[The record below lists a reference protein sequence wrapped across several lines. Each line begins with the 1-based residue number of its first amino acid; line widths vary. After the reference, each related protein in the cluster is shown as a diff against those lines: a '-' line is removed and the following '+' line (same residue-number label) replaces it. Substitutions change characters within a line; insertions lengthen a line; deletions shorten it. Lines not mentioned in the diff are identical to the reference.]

1 MSRGDRRSALLAFA
15 LPLFTRLDR
24 SGLLG
29 HVVRRGILDALRAAP
44 GASVAMLAERFAI
57 DYKTAL
63 YHVRMLERNGCIH
76 VVRTARATACYLA
89 PRALGPPPE
98 RAILALAAI
107 RGGAG
112 TLAALA
118 RALDVPRANAGALL
132 EALEE
137 RGLVHRDGARFVP
150 SEAGEGFS

>member
-1 MSRGDRRSALLAFA
+1 MLPVA

-24 SGLLG
+24 SEVLG
-29 HVVRRGILDALRAAP
+29 HAVRRGILDLLRASP
-44 GASVAMLAERFAI
+44 GASVASLAERFDI

-63 YHVRMLERNGCIH
+63 YHVRMLERNACIH
-76 VVRTARATACYLA
+76 VIRSSRTTACYLA

-98 RAILALAAI
+98 RAAVALAAI

-118 RALDVPRANAGALL
+118 RALQVPRSNAGALL

-137 RGLVHRDGARFVP
+137 RGLVHREGARFVA
-150 SEAGEGFS
+150 SGGEGFS